1 MGSEMN
7 PHDNADSPVVL
18 LRRLHRWRMAFFGL
32 VILLAGM
39 LGGAAITLATIGR
52 SQWGGPPPVPVE
64 EVVTRI
70 IDGVAPRLHLS
81 PEQVR
86 QVQPILQKHMTRLHG
101 IWADSREQ
109 IVEELRAMSGEIE
122 PVLNE
127 NQQRLWQQYMQGL
140 PGPFRRGGGPLH
152 VGGGPG
158 PGRGPGRAAGPG
170 GRFGPRRGAPSEPN
184 AAPAAPRGG
193 PVRVN

>member
-1 MGSEMN
+1 MGSEVN
-7 PHDNADSPVVL
+7 QYESPDSPMVL

-39 LGGAAITLATIGR
+39 LSGAAITLVTVGR
-52 SQWGGPPPVPVE
+52 SQWEGPPPVPVE

-70 IDGVAPRLHLS
+70 IDGITPRLHLS
-81 PEQVR
+81 AEQVQ

-109 IVEELRAMSGEIE
+109 IVEELKAMNGEIE
-122 PVLNE
+122 PVLDE
-127 NQQRLWQQYMQGL
+127 NQQQLWERYMQGL
-140 PGPFRRGGGPLH
+140 PGPFRHGGGPLH

-158 PGRGPGRAAGPG
+158 RGPGRGPGPG
-170 GRFGPRRGAPSEPN
+170 GRFGLRRGAPGEPN
-184 AAPAAPRGG
+184 AAPTVPHEGA
-193 PVRVN
+193 VHIN